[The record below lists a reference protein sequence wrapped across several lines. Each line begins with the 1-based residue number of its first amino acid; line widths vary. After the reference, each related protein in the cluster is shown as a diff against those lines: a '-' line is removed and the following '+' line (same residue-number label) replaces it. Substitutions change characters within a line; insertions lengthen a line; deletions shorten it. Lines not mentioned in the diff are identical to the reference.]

1 MFTLENGRI
10 DYGKPPGPLAKLLAG
25 IVGLI
30 LLGASFF
37 LGVVFLFA
45 ALLFVVI
52 VAIVARFRGLARGAA
67 PQSGGTNTNDKSIL
81 EGEYVVMDSQSQSGR
96 HKGDP

>member
-45 ALLFVVI
+45 TLLFVVI
-52 VAIVARFRGLARGAA
+52 VAIVARFRGPARGAA
-67 PQSGGTNTNDKSIL
+67 PQSGSVHDKSIL
-81 EGEYVVMDSQSQSGR
+81 EGEYVVMDSQHQSGR

>member
-1 MFTLENGRI
+1 MFTFENGRI
-10 DYGKPPGPLAKLLAG
+10 NYGKPPGPLAKLLAA

-30 LLGASFF
+30 VLGASFF

-52 VAIVARFRGLARGAA
+52 VTIVARFRSPASGAT
-67 PQSGGTNTNDKSIL
+67 PESGKAHGKSIL
-81 EGEYVVMDSQSQSGR
+81 EGEYVVMDSQHQSGSQ
-96 HKGDP
+96 KGDQ